1 MPNTRIG
8 AGPVPARTC
17 GTRADWH
24 RLPGATLNGSFGCR
38 PSNRPVWPPNAPP
51 KPLRSEE
58 HTSELQSP
66 CNLVCRLLL
75 EKKQDDLPDGLALVQ
90 QVEPQVDVLE
100 FELSAHE
107 AIDRQASLA
116 LQLDV
121 SLNFFFLH
129 ASADVALLH
138 LSLSGHSID

>member
-75 EKKQDDLPDGLALVQ
+75 QKKQNNMTLHRRLAEAFKDLCAKHGKPEIAPA
-90 QVEPQVDVLE
+90 ETATFAEYFSKIRRPR
-100 FELSAHE
+100 AK
-107 AIDRQASLA
+107 SLFSYTR
-116 LQLDV
+116 V
-121 SLNFFFLH
+121 SP
-129 ASADVALLH
+129 
-138 LSLSGHSID
+138 